1 MARTSPEHPRYTCND
16 YRQEMTLLALR
27 RALEQC
33 EPDSEEHQR
42 LQAEIARLEE
52 AMGL

>member
-1 MARTSPEHPRYTCND
+1 MTSPSPEHPRYTCND

-27 RALEQC
+27 RALEKC
-33 EPDSEEHQR
+33 EADSEEHKR
-42 LQAEIARLEE
+42 LKREIAQLEE